1 MPWEGE
7 PGHEA
12 SNLAVGVPVGRVHVR
27 ECVAGVELESF
38 VISPTLPSPNAS
50 SSVGPQGAP
59 GPEAGPG
66 ATVAWPVTINAALLE
81 TLPATVQ
88 VNFPERPSVSLARL
102 RHERHGSALFW
113 SGQGGDC
120 SGMFRIASDGGFKGT
135 VSCLS
140 AAYGIDTPRA
150 RRTCG

>member
-1 MPWEGE
+1 MKHRILRWAFP
-7 PGHEA
+7 
-12 SNLAVGVPVGRVHVR
+12 LAA
-27 ECVAGVELESF
+27 CMCANAWAGVELESF
-38 VISPTLPSPNAS
+38 VISPGLPSPNIF

-66 ATVAWPVTINAALLE
+66 ATVAWPVTINTALLE

-88 VNFPERPSVSLARL
+88 VNFPERPSVNLARL

-140 AAYGIDTPRA
+140 APYGIDTPRA